1 MGDNLFTGLDE
12 IVWAGMHH
20 AYGSAVE
27 VPGLLRRLIDPDPAV
42 RERALDYMYGVVHHQ
57 ENVYPCTLATIP
69 FLLRIAERS
78 DMPGRPD
85 VVRLLASIG
94 SAEDAT
100 ELSGSYR
107 EANQAVEAAWPLW
120 ERLLKDKERTR
131 GCARRRPS
139 CCPPARAAG
148 GKRSRA

>member
-57 ENVYPCTLATIP
+57 ENVYPCTLATIRFCCASP
-69 FLLRIAERS
+69 SARTC
-78 DMPGRPD
+78 PD
-85 VVRLLASIG
+85 APMLFDCWPAS
-94 SAEDAT
+94 A
-100 ELSGSYR
+100 
-107 EANQAVEAAWPLW
+107 
-120 ERLLKDKERTR
+120 
-131 GCARRRPS
+131 
-139 CCPPARAAG
+139 
-148 GKRSRA
+148 